1 MRRVLLTLVAGALA
15 LAPYWFLHGNETA
28 MDLWALAVCGGAI
41 AALLTGVSLH
51 RPTDRRPW
59 YLVAAALG
67 CFAAAAA
74 VSLALTQWL
83 TMPPFPSPVT
93 WLQFAAYPILVAA
106 LAVFVRRRT
115 AARDWAAII
124 DAGIVTLGPACA
136 LWLLLVEPAAHD
148 PSLTLS
154 SKLVIAGFVV
164 AGLAL
169 LGATVRLLLT
179 AGLREPSHVL
189 IGLAVAFQLI
199 GGSAAMFGILQG
211 RALDGV
217 VLLLLAGQ
225 ILWAAAALHPRM
237 PELTQPGDRPDPWLT
252 RRRLALLVPAVLV
265 TLLSISLQTVTG
277 REPSEIATLVA
288 IALLLGLIAARLA
301 GVVAAY
307 ERFVQQ
313 EAVLQSCAAVL
324 AVAQTHEE
332 IRNAAARA
340 GLDLAGGA
348 QKAYVDVDLTSHPR
362 LEVKDA
368 AVVGS
373 GEIAASLRGEIRR
386 AGALARAGAART
398 LVVPIVLH
406 GRLHGA
412 LRVTGVRPLG
422 WHLQQGL
429 ATLTSRVELALEGL
443 ELTDDLLE
451 RKSEA
456 RFRSLVQNSN
466 DLIAVL
472 EPDLTIRY
480 VTPSA
485 RALLGCEPS
494 ELVGTRLDEKLHP
507 DEIEE
512 TVARFR
518 DDGQGDAAD
527 GHEFRLL
534 HSDGRWLTF
543 EGVMRDLLEDPSV
556 GGLVLTARDV
566 TGRRL
571 LEDQLTHQ
579 AFHDALTGLPN
590 RALLSDRVTHALA
603 RATRSGSDV
612 AVLFLDVDDFKTIN
626 DSLGHEAGD
635 EVLVELAAR
644 IQSCMRGGDTAARLG
659 GDEFAI
665 VLEETKGVDG
675 AVAFAE
681 RALEV
686 VARPVMIGGAEILPR
701 ASIGIT
707 FGRAGESTGELLR
720 NADVAMYQAKRT
732 GGSRYEL
739 YDPQMHDAA
748 RKRLELKADLERAFK
763 ADELELHYQ
772 PIVDL
777 DTGGTIGLETLLR
790 WTHPVHGRISPGEF
804 VPLAEETG
812 LIGEIGQWVLTRA
825 CRQVREWQATVP
837 GYRHLSANVNVSA
850 RQIFQPGLRD
860 RVVTALEESGLRPEQ
875 LVLEITESILM
886 EDVESVARVLAELR
900 AVGVRISIDDFGTG
914 FSSLSYLQ
922 RFPVDELKVAKE
934 FVDDVVRDSRK
945 ASLVAGIL
953 QLAGSLELRT
963 IAEGIE
969 QPEQRHRLHELGC
982 MLGQGY
988 LFARPTAAAL
998 VPELLCGVAVTAA

>member
-1 MRRVLLTLVAGALA
+1 
-15 LAPYWFLHGNETA
+15 
-28 MDLWALAVCGGAI
+28 
-41 AALLTGVSLH
+41 
-51 RPTDRRPW
+51 
-59 YLVAAALG
+59 
-67 CFAAAAA
+67 
-74 VSLALTQWL
+74 
-83 TMPPFPSPVT
+83 
-93 WLQFAAYPILVAA
+93 
-106 LAVFVRRRT
+106 
-115 AARDWAAII
+115 
-124 DAGIVTLGPACA
+124 
-136 LWLLLVEPAAHD
+136 
-148 PSLTLS
+148 
-154 SKLVIAGFVV
+154 
-164 AGLAL
+164 
-169 LGATVRLLLT
+169 
-179 AGLREPSHVL
+179 
-189 IGLAVAFQLI
+189 
-199 GGSAAMFGILQG
+199 
-211 RALDGV
+211 
-217 VLLLLAGQ
+217 
-225 ILWAAAALHPRM
+225 
-237 PELTQPGDRPDPWLT
+237 
-252 RRRLALLVPAVLV
+252 
-265 TLLSISLQTVTG
+265 
-277 REPSEIATLVA
+277 
-288 IALLLGLIAARLA
+288 
-301 GVVAAY
+301 
-307 ERFVQQ
+307 
-313 EAVLQSCAAVL
+313 
-324 AVAQTHEE
+324 
-332 IRNAAARA
+332 
-340 GLDLAGGA
+340 
-348 QKAYVDVDLTSHPR
+348 
-362 LEVKDA
+362 
-368 AVVGS
+368 
-373 GEIAASLRGEIRR
+373 
-386 AGALARAGAART
+386 
-398 LVVPIVLH
+398 
-406 GRLHGA
+406 
-412 LRVTGVRPLG
+412 
-422 WHLQQGL
+422 
-429 ATLTSRVELALEGL
+429 
-443 ELTDDLLE
+443 
-451 RKSEA
+451 
-456 RFRSLVQNSN
+456 
-466 DLIAVL
+466 
-472 EPDLTIRY
+472 
-480 VTPSA
+480 
-485 RALLGCEPS
+485 
-494 ELVGTRLDEKLHP
+494 
-507 DEIEE
+507 
-512 TVARFR
+512 
-518 DDGQGDAAD
+518 
-527 GHEFRLL
+527 
-534 HSDGRWLTF
+534 
-543 EGVMRDLLEDPSV
+543 
-556 GGLVLTARDV
+556 
-566 TGRRL
+566 
-571 LEDQLTHQ
+571 
-579 AFHDALTGLPN
+579 
-590 RALLSDRVTHALA
+590 
-603 RATRSGSDV
+603 
-612 AVLFLDVDDFKTIN
+612 VLFLDVDDFKTIN